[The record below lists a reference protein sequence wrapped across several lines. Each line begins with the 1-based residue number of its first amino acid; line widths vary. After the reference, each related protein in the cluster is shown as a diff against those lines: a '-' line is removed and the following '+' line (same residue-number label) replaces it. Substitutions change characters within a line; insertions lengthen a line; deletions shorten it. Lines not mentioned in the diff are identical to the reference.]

1 MRYFEEAGKAAGS
14 QAMQD
19 AIQTICG
26 QARHRGPSCDVYVRL
41 AWHAGKCYLDLG
53 DEEWRAIEIDTEGW
67 RVNPSAARKI
77 SATSRNEAAPHAS
90 KEW

>member
-1 MRYFEEAGKAAGS
+1 MKVANHFENLSLLSRPFKEMLAMRYFEEAGKAAGS

-41 AWHAGKCYLDLG
+41 AWHAGKCYL
-53 DEEWRAIEIDTEGW
+53 EPWR
-67 RVNPSAARKI
+67 
-77 SATSRNEAAPHAS
+77 
-90 KEW
+90 